1 VSLWTPLAIPRIWD
15 RWFQWPNL
23 LFLAPVPLLT
33 AFAAWRCWWGLET
46 RHDTVP
52 FVSALALFL
61 LGFLGLAI
69 STLPYLVPP
78 SVTIWDAAAH
88 PSSQTFMLVG
98 VLLMLPIILAY
109 TVFVYYTFRGKLKP
123 GEGYH

>member
-1 VSLWTPLAIPRIWD
+1 MAEHPIPR
-15 RWFQWPNL
+15 
-23 LFLAPVPLLT
+23 PVPLLT
-33 AFAAWRCWWGLET
+33 AFAAYRCWWGLET
-46 RHDTVP
+46 RHDSVP
-52 FVSALALFL
+52 FVSAIALFL

-78 SVTIWDAAAH
+78 AVTIWDAAAH
-88 PSSQTFMLVG
+88 PSSQLFMLVG
-98 VLLMLPIILAY
+98 VLIMLPVILAY

>member
-1 VSLWTPLAIPRIWD
+1 
-15 RWFQWPNL
+15 
-23 LFLAPVPLLT
+23 
-33 AFAAWRCWWGLET
+33 
-46 RHDTVP
+46 VP

>member
-1 VSLWTPLAIPRIWD
+1 M
-15 RWFQWPNL
+15 
-23 LFLAPVPLLT
+23 PLLT
-33 AFAAWRCWWGLET
+33 AFAACRCWWGLET

-52 FVSALALFL
+52 FVSAIALFL

-69 STLPYLVPP
+69 SN
-78 SVTIWDAAAH
+78 AALSGTADDHPLGRLRQH
-88 PSSQTFMLVG
+88 PSSQPFLLVG
-98 VLLMLPIILAY
+98 VLILLPIILAY